1 MNKSELLENVLRDV
15 KRTER
20 IVKEMREFIDLAENE
35 GFTRVSRVV
44 ARIGDE
50 RGNERE
56 LDLLLPPQLR
66 DTLMTLTKAHYRER
80 IKELEKELDSIE
92 IKTK

>member
-1 MNKSELLENVLRDV
+1 MRDV
-15 KRTER
+15 KRMEYAVR
-20 IVKEMREFIDLAENE
+20 DMKELLDLADNE
-35 GFTRVSRVV
+35 GFTRVNRVV
-44 ARIGDE
+44 VRIGDE

-80 IKELEKELDSIE
+80 IKEMEKELDNIE
-92 IKTK
+92 VKTK

>member
-15 KRTER
+15 KRMER
-20 IVKEMREFIDLAENE
+20 DVEDMKEFMDLAENE
-35 GFTRVSRVV
+35 GFTRVNRVV
-44 ARIGDE
+44 VRIGDE

-56 LDLLLPPQLR
+56 CELLLPPQLR

-80 IKELEKELDSIE
+80 IKELEKELENIE